1 MTKSVDLIL
10 TITSITTSSVIII
23 FMTYAVLITLLGL
36 MKSKEFS
43 STSLRGLPEVSIL
56 IPVKDEAE
64 VLKEAL
70 KSLLSINYPLSKLRV
85 YVGVDIGCSKCL
97 DVCRSFNDELII
109 ECVEVYGSKPLVLN
123 KLLRRV
129 SSDYV
134 LLIDCD
140 TILSSNILTEF
151 LKVLGVD
158 GVVGVTGVPKPNNLC
173 SGLLPK
179 YFLVEC
185 RLWRSITKAKD
196 SLGLIV
202 QAPGYCSLLKREFIE
217 LVGGWEDLLT
227 EDNDLTLRIYG
238 VGGRIKLVG
247 AEVYIESPT
256 KVLTLIKQRVRWYR
270 GTLEVLIRRWGVLSR
285 LGLKLR
291 IDAFMTYTSP
301 ITPALLI
308 PALISN
314 TLLGGPFN
322 LINAILVIPQ
332 VLTPLMISDLDIIS
346 RLKLS
351 IITLPYVII
360 NSIASII
367 AITTLV
373 LGIRISWWRTEKLGV
388 RCFIN

>member
-70 KSLLSINYPLSKLRV
+70 KSLLSINYPLNKLRV

-158 GVVGVTGVPKPNNLC
+158 GVVGVTGIPKPNNLC

-285 LGLKLR
+285 LGLKLG

-346 RLKLS
+346 RIKLS

>member
-1 MTKSVDLIL
+1 MLDVVKVLSDLI
-10 TITSITTSSVIII
+10 SFPSVNDPVRGIKPSYDIVKYI
-23 FMTYAVLITLLGL
+23 Y
-36 MKSKEFS
+36 EFLS
-43 STSLRGLPEVSIL
+43 NYGIDVSIL
-56 IPVKDEAE
+56 EFNGYYSIFGSVGDGEPYVMLLAHYDVVPADVSRWSYDPFKPTLANDRLYGRGALDDKSNVAAMMVALAE
-64 VLKEAL
+64 
-70 KSLLSINYPLSKLRV
+70 LSKLR
-85 YVGVDIGCSKCL
+85 
-97 DVCRSFNDELII
+97 
-109 ECVEVYGSKPLVLN
+109 LN
-123 KLLRRV
+123 R
-129 SSDYV
+129 
-134 LLIDCD
+134 
-140 TILSSNILTEF
+140 
-151 LKVLGVD
+151 KVLYAFTGD
-158 GVVGVTGVPKPNNLC
+158 EEVGGEYGALQIVKKLV
-173 SGLLPK
+173 SDGLLPK

-346 RLKLS
+346 RIKLS

>member
-158 GVVGVTGVPKPNNLC
+158 GVVGVTGIPKPNNLC

-346 RLKLS
+346 RIKLS

>member
-1 MTKSVDLIL
+1 
-10 TITSITTSSVIII
+10 
-23 FMTYAVLITLLGL
+23 MTYAVLITLLGL

-85 YVGVDIGCSKCL
+85 YVGVDVGCSKCL

-123 KLLRRV
+123 QLLRRV

-285 LGLKLR
+285 LGLKLG

-346 RLKLS
+346 RIKLS

>member
-85 YVGVDIGCSKCL
+85 YVGVDVGCSKCL

-158 GVVGVTGVPKPNNLC
+158 GVVGVTGIPKPNNLC

-346 RLKLS
+346 RIKLS

>member
-123 KLLRRV
+123 QLLRRV

-158 GVVGVTGVPKPNNLC
+158 GVVGVTGIPKPNNLC

-285 LGLKLR
+285 LGLKLG

-346 RLKLS
+346 RIKLS

>member
-85 YVGVDIGCSKCL
+85 YVGVDVGCSKCL

-346 RLKLS
+346 RIKLS

>member
-346 RLKLS
+346 RIKLS